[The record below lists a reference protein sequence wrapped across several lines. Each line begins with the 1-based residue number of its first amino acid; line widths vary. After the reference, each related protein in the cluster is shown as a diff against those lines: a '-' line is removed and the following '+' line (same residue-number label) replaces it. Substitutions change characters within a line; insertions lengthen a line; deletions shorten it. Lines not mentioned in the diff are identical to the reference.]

1 MLSLHEFRNIG
12 GIELLLELVLGNSI
26 SRILTGFLKFLTVLV
41 VGFVSSQQISV
52 RTHTAVQIKDHRIGD
67 FVLTELEVANSR
79 FDCAEAVEAERL
91 HFFYFIFV
99 NHKVSVSVDDV
110 CSTFLIELGT
120 KVNSGTDGRTHI
132 QEILLTIV
140 VVAERI
146 LAHLL
151 KVSENQL
158 LGSGSQSRNH
168 SFVRVRVAALS
179 QGSEIDGDSLFA
191 WHIVTTI
198 PSARG
203 ILLSE

>member
-1 MLSLHEFRNIG
+1 MLEFVPSNCIILRG
-12 GIELLLELVLGNSI
+12 PR
-26 SRILTGFLKFLTVLV
+26 RILTGFLKFLTVLV
-41 VGFVSSQQISV
+41 VSFISSKQISV
-52 RTHTAVQIKDHRIGD
+52 LSHTAVQIKDHRIRD
-67 FVLTELEVANSR
+67 FVLTELKVANSR
-79 FDCAEAVEAERL
+79 FDSAEAVEAECL
-91 HFFYFIFV
+91 HFFNGIFV
-99 NHKVSVSVDDV
+99 NHKVSVFVDDV
-110 CSTFLIELGT
+110 CSAFLIELGT
-120 KVNSGTDGRTHI
+120 KINSRTDGRTNI

-158 LGSGSQSRNH
+158 LGSNGQSRNH

-179 QGSEIDGDSLFA
+179 QGSEIDGNSLFA
-191 WHIVTTI
+191 GHTVTTI